1 MIWTLFILYE
11 KISIRIDMQT
21 ITFIGNGN
29 MGLSI
34 AKGLKDKYNIEVV
47 GRNLEKLDQ
56 FEDHLGVKVDK
67 YLLDDF
73 DITEKTILFC
83 VKPANVEEVGKKL
96 KGKAR
101 VVFSVLA
108 GTTIEKLKKH
118 LKTKAVVRTMPNLAA
133 SAGASMTTLT
143 GDHNFR
149 KEAEVLLGAVGDTL
163 WLESEKE
170 IDIATALAGSG
181 PAYLALIAEALAD
194 GAVKQGLKR
203 EDAMAAMRGLFSGFG
218 KLIQEIHPALLKDGV
233 MSPGGT
239 TAAGYAALED
249 GNVRAACINAIE
261 EAYTRAKE
269 L

>member
-1 MIWTLFILYE
+1 
-11 KISIRIDMQT
+11 MQT

-34 AKGLKDKYNIEVV
+34 AKGLKGKYNIEVV
-47 GRNLEKLDQ
+47 GRNMDKLDT
-56 FEDHLGVKVDK
+56 FEESLGTKIDK
-67 YLLDDF
+67 YLIDDF
-73 DITEKTILFC
+73 DMTDKTVLFC

-101 VVFSVLA
+101 VLFSVLA
-108 GTTIEKLKKH
+108 GTPLDKLKKH
-118 LKTKAVVRTMPNLAA
+118 LKSKAIVRTMPNLAA
-133 SAGASMTTLT
+133 SVGASMTTLT
-143 GDHNFR
+143 GDHRFR
-149 KEAEVLLGAVGDTL
+149 KEAEALLGAVGDTL

-181 PAYLALIAEALAD
+181 PAYLALVAEALAD

-203 EDAMAAMRGLFSGFG
+203 EDAMATMKGLFSGFG
-218 KLIQEIHPALLKDGV
+218 ELIQEVHPALLKDAV

-249 GNVRAACINAIE
+249 GNVRACLVITTFVLNVDH
-261 EAYTRAKE
+261 

>member
-1 MIWTLFILYE
+1 
-11 KISIRIDMQT
+11 MQT

-47 GRNLEKLDQ
+47 GRSMEKLDT
-56 FEDHLGVKVDK
+56 FEQNLGVDIKK
-67 YLLDDF
+67 HLLDDF
-73 DITEKTILFC
+73 VMEGKTILFC
-83 VKPANVEEVGKKL
+83 VKPANIEEVGLKL
-96 KGKAR
+96 KGRAR

-108 GTTIEKLKKH
+108 GTSVEKLKQN
-118 LKTKAVVRTMPNLAA
+118 LKTDAVVRTMPNLAA
-133 SAGASMTTLT
+133 SVGKSMTTLT
-143 GDHNFR
+143 GDASH
-149 KEAEVLLGAVGDTL
+149 KEEAKTLLGTIGETL
-163 WLESEKE
+163 WLDSEKE

-203 EDAMAAMRGLFSGFG
+203 EDAMSAMRGLFYGFG
-218 KLIQEIHPALLKDGV
+218 ELIQGIHPSLLKDGV

-249 GNVRAACINAIE
+249 GNVRASCINAVE
-261 EAYTRAKE
+261 KAYKRAKE

>member
-1 MIWTLFILYE
+1 
-11 KISIRIDMQT
+11 
-21 ITFIGNGN
+21 

-34 AKGLKDKYNIEVV
+34 AKGLKGTHNIEVV
-47 GRNLEKLDQ
+47 GRNMKKLDA
-56 FEDHLGVKVDK
+56 FEKALDLKIDK

-73 DITEKTILFC
+73 DITDKTILLC
-83 VKPANVEEVGKKL
+83 VKPANVEEVAAKL
-96 KGKAR
+96 KGKAK

-108 GTTIEKLKKH
+108 GTSLKKLKENLNTH
-118 LKTKAVVRTMPNLAA
+118 AVVRTMPNLAA
-133 SAGASMTTLT
+133 SVGRSMTTLT
-143 GDHNFR
+143 GDMSH
-149 KEAEVLLGAVGDTL
+149 KEEAMTLLGAIGDTL
-163 WLESEKE
+163 WLDSEKE

-181 PAYLALIAEALAD
+181 PAYLALVAEALAD

-218 KLIQEIHPALLKDGV
+218 ELIQEVHPSLLKDGV

-249 GNVRAACINAIE
+249 GNARAACMNAIE
-261 EAYTRAKE
+261 KAYKRAKE

>member
-1 MIWTLFILYE
+1 
-11 KISIRIDMQT
+11 MQT

-47 GRNLEKLDQ
+47 GRNMDKLNIFEKSLEIKI
-56 FEDHLGVKVDK
+56 DK
-67 YLLDDF
+67 YLIDDF
-73 DITEKTILFC
+73 NVTDKTIILC
-83 VKPANVEEVGKKL
+83 VKPANVEEVAAKL
-96 KGKAR
+96 KGKAK
-101 VVFSVLA
+101 VIFSVLA
-108 GTTIEKLKKH
+108 GTSLEKLKQNFNTH
-118 LKTKAVVRTMPNLAA
+118 AAVRAMPNLAA
-133 SAGASMTTLT
+133 SMGRSMTTLT
-143 GDHNFR
+143 GDVSH
-149 KEAEVLLGAVGDTL
+149 KEEAKTLLGAIGETL
-163 WLESEKE
+163 WLDSEKE

-203 EDAMAAMRGLFSGFG
+203 EHAMIVMRGLFSGFG
-218 KLIQEIHPALLKDGV
+218 ELIQEVHPSLLKDGV

-249 GNVRAACINAIE
+249 GNVRASCMNAIE
-261 EAYTRAKE
+261 DAYKRAKE

>member
-1 MIWTLFILYE
+1 
-11 KISIRIDMQT
+11 MQT

-34 AKGLKDKYNIEVV
+34 AKGLKGKYNIEVV
-47 GRNLEKLDQ
+47 GRDMVKLDT
-56 FEDHLGVKVDK
+56 FEEQLGIKVDK
-67 YLLDDF
+67 YLIDNF
-73 DITEKTILFC
+73 DMTDKTVLFC

-101 VVFSVLA
+101 VLFSVLA
-108 GTTIEKLKKH
+108 GTPLDKLKKH
-118 LKTKAVVRTMPNLAA
+118 LKSKAVVRTMPNLAA
-133 SAGASMTTLT
+133 SVGASMTTLT
-143 GDHNFR
+143 GDHRFR
-149 KEAEVLLGAVGDTL
+149 KEAEALLGAVGDTL

-181 PAYLALIAEALAD
+181 PAYLALMAEALAD

-203 EDAMAAMRGLFSGFG
+203 EDAMTAMKGLFSGFG
-218 KLIQEIHPALLKDGV
+218 KLIQDVHPALLKDNV

-249 GNVRAACINAIE
+249 GNVRAACMDAIE
-261 EAYTRAKE
+261 QAYERAKK